1 MDDEEYASAT
11 YEILQGDVK
20 AGIHAIK
27 AKSISTERRID
38 SIVQRTSTT
47 DKNMVE
53 MKRNQVTMMD
63 DIAAM
68 MSMMKEMAGKGIKGN
83 GRSRIRIRR
92 YQGQRISKKAE
103 KKAEEEDA
111 GWINE
116 K

>member
-1 MDDEEYASAT
+1 MDDDEYASAT
-11 YEILQGDVK
+11 YEVLQGDVK

-53 MKRNQVTMMD
+53 MKRNQVTMMED
-63 DIAAM
+63 MAAM
-68 MSMMKEMAGKGIKGN
+68 MSTMKEIASKGN
-83 GRSRIRIRR
+83 KGTRRSKIRR
-92 YQGQRISKKAE
+92 YQGKRISKKAE
-103 KKAEEEDA
+103 KKAGEEDA
-111 GWINE
+111 GWIDE